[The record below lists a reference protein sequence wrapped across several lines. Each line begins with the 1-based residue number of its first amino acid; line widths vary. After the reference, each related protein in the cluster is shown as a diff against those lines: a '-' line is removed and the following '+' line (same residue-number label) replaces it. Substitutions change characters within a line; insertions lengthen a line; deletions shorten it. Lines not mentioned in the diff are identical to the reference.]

1 MRTLT
6 GKHAVITGGAGGIGF
21 ATARALLHEGCSV
34 SLWDADRN
42 ALARAAET
50 LRGTGLAS
58 QERVRSQERARG
70 MHTVTVDITDLHGV
84 AEARQES
91 EERLGPVDILVNSA
105 GYVDGGRFE
114 AKKLEEA
121 HREVDINVN
130 GLINTTGAILPQ
142 MLERNRGHIVNIASA
157 AATLGVA
164 GLSVYAATK
173 WAVWG
178 FTESLR
184 HEAWKGGTR
193 GVRFSTVHP
202 NFIARGMFAGAGIP
216 RLGGFLVP
224 VLEGHGIVAHAIVE
238 RALKRGRH
246 SVKVPRSVRLAVILR
261 ALLPDGLFQQ
271 VVRSLGIHRSMDG
284 WVGHQR

>member
-21 ATARALLHEGCSV
+21 ATAQALLDEGCSV
-34 SLWDADRN
+34 SLWDADGN

-50 LRGTGLAS
+50 LRAH
-58 QERVRSQERARG
+58 R
-70 MHTVTVDITDLHGV
+70 MHTVTVDITDPRGV
-84 AEARQES
+84 AEAREES
-91 EERLGPVDILVNSA
+91 EERLGPVDLLVNSA
-105 GYVDGGRFE
+105 GYVDGGRFD

-130 GLINTTGAILPQ
+130 GLINATHAILPG
-142 MLERNRGHIVNIASA
+142 MLERNRGHVVNIASA
-157 AATLGVA
+157 AATLGVP

-184 HEAWKGGTR
+184 HEAWKAGTR

-216 RLGGFLVP
+216 RLGGVLVP
-224 VLEGHGIVAHAIVE
+224 VLEDHGIVARAIVE

-246 SVKVPRSVRLAVILR
+246 SVKIPRSVRLAVILR
-261 ALLPDGLFQQ
+261 ALLPDGLFQR
-271 VVRSLGIHRSMDG
+271 VVRSLGIHRSMDS
-284 WVGHQR
+284 WIGHER